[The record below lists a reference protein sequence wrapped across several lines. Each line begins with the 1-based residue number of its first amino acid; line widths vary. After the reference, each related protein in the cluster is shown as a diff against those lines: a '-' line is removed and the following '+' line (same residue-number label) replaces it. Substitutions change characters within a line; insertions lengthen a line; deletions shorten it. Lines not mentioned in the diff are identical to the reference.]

1 MTSVSVLVPVYN
13 NEVTVEELWLRL
25 VASLEP
31 LVEDFEVVFVNDGS
45 RDASWSIISRLASQ
59 DPRCVGLQL
68 SRNFGQ
74 HPAIGA
80 GLERCRGDLTVLMDA
95 DLQDRPEE
103 LAKLLAPFD
112 DPEIEIVYTTWE
124 MGQQKASLTSRLFH
138 TVFARLAGLEMP
150 SNVGTYR
157 AFRRSVRGELLRYQ
171 EQGAVYGPLMSQM
184 GFAYRYVTV
193 QRDRPGG
200 RETSY
205 NFRRRLSL
213 AINALIAYSDL
224 PHRLVTW
231 AGLTFTL
238 GGLVYLT
245 ILVGQYLVGNRPL
258 QGGITLLIGITV
270 MMSGVLLMSVGVLT
284 AYVYRVFH
292 EVLSRPRY
300 HVSRQVG
307 VGLGAPADP
316 APEHS

>member
-1 MTSVSVLVPVYN
+1 MSTSVSVLIPVYN
-13 NEVTVEELWLRL
+13 NEVTIEELFRRL

-31 LVEDFEVVFVNDGS
+31 LVDDFEVVFVNDGS
-45 RDASWSIISRLASQ
+45 RDASWPIIARLAAE
-59 DPRCVGLQL
+59 DRRCVGLQL

-80 GLERCRGDLTVLMDA
+80 GLERCRGDITVLMDA

-103 LAKLLAPFD
+103 LGNLLAPFD

-124 MGQQKASLTSRLFH
+124 MGRQKASLTSRLFH
-138 TVFARLAGLEMP
+138 SVFAQLAGLQMP

-157 AFRRSVRGELLRYQ
+157 AFRRSVRNELLRYQ

-184 GFAYRYVTV
+184 GFDYRYVTV
-193 QRDRPGG
+193 QRDKPGG

-205 NFRRRLSL
+205 DFRRRLAL
-213 AINALIAYSDL
+213 AVNALIAYSDL

-231 AGLTFTL
+231 TGLTFTL
-238 GGLVYLT
+238 GGLAYLAV
-245 ILVGQYLVGNRPL
+245 LVGQYMLGDRPL

-270 MMSGVLLMSVGVLT
+270 LMSGVLLMSVGVLT

-292 EVLSRPRY
+292 EVLGRPRY
-300 HVSRQVG
+300 HIARTVG
-307 VGLGAPADP
+307 CGLD
-316 APEHS
+316 HHHR

>member
-13 NEVTVEELWLRL
+13 NEVTIEDLWRRL
-25 VASLEP
+25 VDSLEP
-31 LVEDFEVVFVNDGS
+31 LVDQFEVVFVNDGS

-59 DPRCVGLQL
+59 DARCVGLQL

-103 LAKLLAPFD
+103 LVTVLAPFD
-112 DPEIEIVYTTWE
+112 DPDIEIVYTTWE
-124 MGQQKASLTSRLFH
+124 MGSEKAGLTSRLFH
-138 TVFARLAGLEMP
+138 SVFARLAGLEMP

-157 AFRRSVRGELLRYQ
+157 AFRRSVRDELLRYR

-184 GFAYRYVTV
+184 GFDYRYVTV
-193 QRDRPGG
+193 HRDRPVG

-205 NFRRRLSL
+205 SFRRRLAL
-213 AINALIAYSDL
+213 AVDALIAYSDL

-231 AGLTFTL
+231 TGLTFTL
-238 GGLVYLT
+238 GGLMYLT
-245 ILVGQYLVGNRPL
+245 VLVGQYALGNRPL

-270 MMSGVLLMSVGVLT
+270 LMSGVLLMSVGVLT

-292 EVLSRPRY
+292 EVLGRPRF
-300 HVSRQVG
+300 HVARQVG
-307 VGLGAPADP
+307 VGLEPPAN
-316 APEHS
+316 

>member
-13 NEVTVEELWLRL
+13 NEVTIEELWRRL
-25 VASLEP
+25 VASLDP
-31 LVEDFEVVFVNDGS
+31 LVADFEVIFVNDGS
-45 RDASWSIISRLASQ
+45 SDRSWSIITSLAAA
-59 DPRCVGLQL
+59 DRRCVGIQL

-103 LAKLLAPFD
+103 LPKLLAAFE
-112 DPEIEIVYTTWE
+112 DPDVEIVYTTWE
-124 MGQQKASLTSRLFH
+124 MGTTRASLTSRLFH
-138 TVFARLAGLEMP
+138 SVFARLAGLEMP

-157 AFRRSVRGELLRYQ
+157 AFSASVRAELLRYQ

-184 GFAYRYVTV
+184 GFEYRYVTV

-200 RETSY
+200 RKTSY
-205 NFRRRLSL
+205 NFRRRLAL
-213 AINALIAYSDL
+213 AVNALIAYSDL

-231 AGLTFTL
+231 TGLTFTL
-238 GGLVYLT
+238 GGLVYLAV
-245 ILVGQYLVGNRPL
+245 LVAQYAVGNRPL

-270 MMSGVLLMSVGVLT
+270 LMSGVLLMSVGVLT

-292 EVLSRPRY
+292 EVLGRPRY
-300 HVSRQVG
+300 HIARQVG
-307 VGLGAPADP
+307 VGLESPT
-316 APEHS
+316 S